1 MSAELGSASPP
12 KPTTRRDAA
21 GRATTLRPWLT
32 PAALKLHY
40 YRYPM
45 LWLLIAML
53 AGNATRT
60 RLTTTGLIASA
71 IGLPL
76 LMLGAAACYRRE
88 YRSLAAVLIL
98 AAAALF
104 AAAYGCAF
112 QPESNDPL
120 SQLATR
126 QSEPIALRGVVSS
139 VAEWYPNMNY
149 RPGDANSQ
157 PWQTRWELRC
167 EAVRN
172 GRDWQ
177 ALDALT
183 TLTVAGRIDDLLPG
197 DEVEVFGGFRA
208 IAPPTNP
215 GAYDFAKRAR
225 QQAQFWRVSADSRE
239 QITKT
244 GQRNTFPLLRLRGHA
259 VRLVDGYLHSRVPF
273 DQAPLA
279 AALIF
284 GQRSQV
290 NWDEREELMATGT
303 LHLLAIS
310 GLHVGILAAAVM
322 LACAVLQTRNF
333 TEFVWVCCIC
343 GLYAALAGGQPP
355 VLRAVVLIALF
366 AIARVWGRR
375 TRLLN
380 LLSVAA
386 IVLLL
391 IQANHATDVGV
402 HLSFLAVGSI
412 GVFAGQQHAQAQRR
426 SALQSVLE
434 ESYSRWFR
442 RWLKWRRGTLAAIQL
457 SFWVWLMTCPLIW
470 TNFNV
475 VSPIAIP
482 LNVII
487 AVPLTVSLL
496 SGLIV
501 SALGWLAPVAWL
513 AGKICGGSLVL
524 ISWIVSLGSAVP
536 LGHFWLPEPPLAWTV
551 SFYAL
556 TLGWLLAFGPR
567 RRKLLGTLL
576 TLWIVGGV
584 SWFSFGPRGYVAE
597 LGDRPSLL
605 NANAGDELRLT
616 FIDVGH
622 GTSVIVEFPSQQVWL
637 YDAGHFGAPETSH
650 QDIAAAL
657 WDLPTAR
664 IANLIISHADAD
676 HYNAASG
683 LLKRFNIE
691 AITSTQR
698 FWKSDKRDVIALHQ
712 TIEAHGIKRA
722 EWQAGA
728 MGTEGDVEWQ
738 VLHPVDSLAAESDNS
753 SSLCLL
759 LEYAG
764 KRILLPGDL
773 EGSGLLNL
781 VKLPERPCH
790 ALMAPHHGSMS
801 HDPGELIAWCQ
812 PEVIVISGNHRAV
825 RPQVLEKYSQPGATL
840 GVTFRDGAIQLR
852 INPQGVLTSWHWQR
866 DHWQP
871 LLNPLAEN

>member
-1 MSAELGSASPP
+1 MSAQLGSASPP
-12 KPTTRRDAA
+12 KANVR
-21 GRATTLRPWLT
+21 GEVSERAKLPPWLT

-40 YRYPM
+40 YRFPM
-45 LWLLIAML
+45 LWILLAML
-53 AGNATRT
+53 VGNSTRNL
-60 RLTTTGLIASA
+60 LTTTAWVASV
-71 IGLPL
+71 ISLPL
-76 LMLGAAACYRRE
+76 LMFGAAACYRRGH
-88 YRSLAAVLIL
+88 RSLSAVLVL
-98 AAAALF
+98 FAAALF
-104 AAAYGCAF
+104 AAAYGRTF
-112 QPESNDPL
+112 QPNSSDSLYP
-120 SQLATR
+120 LATR
-126 QSEPIALRGVVSS
+126 QAEPIALRGVICS
-139 VAEWYPNMNY
+139 VAEWFPNLNH
-149 RPGDANSQ
+149 RPEDASSQ

-167 EAVRN
+167 EAVRD
-172 GRDWQ
+172 GGDWQ
-177 ALDALT
+177 TIDALT

-197 DEVEVFGGFRA
+197 DEVEVFGGFRQ
-208 IAPPTNP
+208 ITPPTNP
-215 GAYDFAKRAR
+215 GGYDFAERAR
-225 QQAQFWRVSADSRE
+225 QQGQFWRVSADRRE
-239 QITKT
+239 QITKL
-244 GQRNTFPLLRLRGHA
+244 GERNTFPLLRLRGHA
-259 VRLVDGYLHSRVPF
+259 VRWVDGYLHSRVAF

-290 NWDEREELMATGT
+290 NWEEREELMATGT

-310 GLHVGILAAAVM
+310 GLHVGILAGAVM
-322 LACAVLQTRNF
+322 LACGMLQTRNF
-333 TEFVWVCCIC
+333 TEFIWVCCIC

-391 IQANHATDVGV
+391 IQAHHATDVGV

-412 GVFAGQQHAQAQRR
+412 GIFAGQQHGQSQRR
-426 SALQSVLE
+426 AALQSVLE

-442 RWLKWRRGTLAAIQL
+442 RWLMWQRGTLAAIQL

-475 VSPIAIP
+475 ISPIAIP
-482 LNVII
+482 LNVMI
-487 AVPLTVSLL
+487 AVPLTISLL
-496 SGLIV
+496 SGLIL
-501 SALGWLAPVAWL
+501 SAFGWLAPVAWL
-513 AGKICGGSLVL
+513 AGQACGGSLAL
-524 ISWIVSLGSAVP
+524 ISWIVSLGSAIP
-536 LGHFWLPEPPLAWTV
+536 LGHFWLPAPPLAWTV

-556 TLGWLLAFGPR
+556 TLGWLVAFGPK
-567 RRKLLGTLL
+567 RRKWLGILL
-576 TLWIVGGV
+576 TLWVVGGV
-584 SWFSFGPRGYVAE
+584 SWFGFGPRGYLTGLSV
-597 LGDRPSLL
+597 PTSSL
-605 NANAGDELRLT
+605 NAPVGDELRLT

-676 HYNAASG
+676 HYNATRG
-683 LLKRFNIE
+683 LLERFNIE
-691 AITSTQR
+691 AITSTRR
-698 FWKSDKRDVIALHQ
+698 FWNSDKRDVIALHQ
-712 TIEAHGIKRA
+712 TIEAHRVGRS

-728 MGTEGDVEWQ
+728 MGNEGDVEWQ
-738 VLHPVDSLAAESDNS
+738 VLHPADSLAAESDNS

-764 KRILLPGDL
+764 KRVLLPGDL

-801 HDPGELIAWCQ
+801 HDPSELIAWCR
-812 PEVIVISGNHRAV
+812 PEVIVISGNQRAV
-825 RPQVLEKYSQPGATL
+825 RPQVLEKYSQPGANL
-840 GVTFRDGAIQLR
+840 GITFREGAIQLR
-852 INPQGVLTSWHWQR
+852 IHRHGELTSWHWQQ
-866 DHWQP
+866 DQWQP
-871 LLNPLAEN
+871 LLNPTAEN